1 MFTLLH
7 INRIFGYNEIMITR
21 RNFIKSSVFMSA
33 ASTMSFSNT
42 LFANEN
48 NTMNSP
54 MQKIDGKWQNIT
66 WKKAFDL
73 MEIKATKALE
83 NSGVNGIGLFTNANI
98 SVEESY
104 ALNKL
109 FKAGFRSNNIST
121 NSYNSEEISLKART
135 LVYGIDGSS
144 GTFDDILNANF
155 VLLYD
160 TSSSNVQI
168 NKNMKYININT
179 TNIND
184 TKAYINLN
192 IKDSSYDLLI
202 NYIVNEYLLQISEK
216 DIIFLKK
223 HFIFSN
229 LKNKEQWEI
238 SLKNYKKSFSKYT
251 LSYISEK
258 VKLNEKENL
267 TDFEIKI
274 KKIKNLFLD
283 DKNKIISLTSKV
295 FNQSKKSLETNILL
309 QTLHLICNKHSRPG
323 CGVFNISNY
332 LSQGSLDDVG
342 LYSNRLPA
350 NMYIEYKEHRTKAE
364 KIYNV
369 PKATLNPVSYTH
381 KEFINNI
388 NTNTTQFLWLCSDE
402 NKDLLKQI
410 SNKDL
415 FIVQSTNNFNNINPK
430 ADLILPSVS
439 NDKKNSIFISED
451 RKIRYLKQK
460 NIPKNLSMSLL
471 WQTIEFSKRFK
482 LETIYKKV
490 KVDDKQAL
498 KSVLVKFKNMGYRN
512 NNTLFRVLFNNSK
525 LRLFTKDYGLNT
537 EMNSDNRMIIG
548 SDGGIFIGYRY
559 NMQEYLYNEY
569 RQFTL
574 LNAHDLPRYKNIINS
589 TTTIIWPIYDD
600 KSIRYRFN
608 PADDIYAKKALKDN
622 REFSFYGKMGE
633 KNLPFGNLEEITNK
647 KENKKTF
654 KYRAKLFTINQEE

>member
-1 MFTLLH
+1 
-7 INRIFGYNEIMITR
+7 MITR
-21 RNFIKSSVFMSA
+21 RNFIKNSLFVSA
-33 ASTMSFSNT
+33 ASTMSFNNT

-48 NTMNSP
+48 KNITSP
-54 MQKIDGKWQNIT
+54 MQKINGNWENIS
-66 WKKAFDL
+66 WKKAFDI
-73 MEIKATKALE
+73 MEVKATNALS
-83 NSGVNGIGLFTNANI
+83 NSGVNGLGLFTNANI
-98 SVEESY
+98 SIEESY

-121 NSYNSEEISLKART
+121 TSYNNEEISLKART
-135 LVYGIDGSS
+135 IVYGIDGCS
-144 GTFDDILNANF
+144 GTLDDILNSNYI
-155 VLLYD
+155 VLYD
-160 TSSSNVQI
+160 TNSSNIQI
-168 NKNMKYININT
+168 NKDVNYININT
-179 TNIND
+179 TNID
-184 TKAYINLN
+184 DKKAYINLN
-192 IKDSSYDLLI
+192 IKKSSYSLFI
-202 NYIVNEYLLQISEK
+202 NYIINEYLVHISKK
-216 DIIFLKK
+216 DITFLKK
-223 HFIFSN
+223 HFIFAN
-229 LKNKEQWEI
+229 FKNKEQWEI

-258 VKLNEKENL
+258 LKLNEKENL
-267 TDFEIKI
+267 ADFEIKI

-295 FNQSKKSLETNILL
+295 FNISKESLEANILL

-323 CGVFNISNY
+323 CGIFNISNY

-350 NMYIEYKEHRTKAE
+350 NMYIKYKEHRIKAE

-388 NTNTTQFLWLCSDE
+388 NTNTTQFLWLCTDE
-402 NKDLLKQI
+402 SNELLNEI
-410 SNKDL
+410 TNKDL
-415 FIVQSTNNFNNINPK
+415 FIIQSTNNINNINPK

-439 NDKKNSIFISED
+439 KNEKNSIYISED

-482 LETIYKKV
+482 LETVYKKI
-490 KVDDKQAL
+490 KVDNKQAL
-498 KSVLVKFKNMGYRN
+498 KSVIVSFKNKGYRN
-512 NNTLFRVLFNNSK
+512 NDTLFRVLFDNSK
-525 LRLFTKDYGLNT
+525 LRLFTKDYSLNT
-537 EMNSDNRMIIG
+537 EMNSDHRMIIG

-559 NMQEYLYNEY
+559 NMQEYLFNEY

-574 LNAHDLPRYKNIINS
+574 LNAHDLPRYEKIINS
-589 TTTIIWPIYDD
+589 NNTIIWPIYDN
-600 KSIRYRFN
+600 KSVRYRFN

-622 REFSFYGKMGE
+622 RDFTFYGKMGE
-633 KNLPFGNLEEITNK
+633 KNLPFGNLEDITNE

-654 KYRAKLFTINQEE
+654 KYRAKLFTVNLEE

>member
-7 INRIFGYNEIMITR
+7 INRVFGYNESMITR
-21 RNFIKSSVFMSA
+21 RNFIKNSLFVSA
-33 ASTMSFSNT
+33 ASTMSFNNT

-48 NTMNSP
+48 KNINSP
-54 MQKIDGKWQNIT
+54 MQNINGKWKNIS

-73 MEIKATKALE
+73 MEIKATNALS
-83 NSGVNGIGLFTNANI
+83 NSGVNGLGLFTNGNI
-98 SVEESY
+98 SIEESY

-121 NSYNSEEISLKART
+121 NSFNSEEISLKART
-135 LVYGIDGSS
+135 LVYGIDGIS

-155 VLLYD
+155 VLLFD
-160 TSSSNVQI
+160 TSSSDIQI
-168 NKNMKYININT
+168 NKNLKYININT
-179 TNIND
+179 TNEDD
-184 TKAYINLN
+184 TNAYINLN
-192 IKDSSYDLLI
+192 IKKSSYDLLI
-202 NYIVNEYLLQISEK
+202 NYIINEYLLQISEK
-216 DIIFLKK
+216 NITFFKK
-223 HFIFSN
+223 HFIFAN
-229 LKNKEQWEI
+229 FKNKEQWEI
-238 SLKNYKKSFSKYT
+238 SLKNYKQSFSKYT
-251 LSYISEK
+251 ISYISEK
-258 VKLNEKENL
+258 IKSNEKEIL
-267 TDFEIKI
+267 ADFEIKI
-274 KKIKNLFLD
+274 KKIKDIFLD

-295 FNQSKKSLETNILL
+295 FNQSNNSLQSNILL
-309 QTLHLICNKHSRPG
+309 QTLHLISNKHSRPG

-350 NMYIEYKEHRTKAE
+350 NMYIKYKEHRTKAE

-388 NTNTTQFLWLCSDE
+388 NTNITQFLWLCSDQNNE
-402 NKDLLKQI
+402 LLNEITNK
-410 SNKDL
+410 NL

-430 ADLILPSVS
+430 ANLVLPSVQK
-439 NDKKNSIFISED
+439 DEKNSIFISED
-451 RKIRYLKQK
+451 RKIRYLKQSK
-460 NIPKNLSMSLL
+460 IAKNLSMSLL

-482 LETIYKKV
+482 LETVYKKV
-490 KVDDKQAL
+490 KVDSNQAL
-498 KSVLVKFKNMGYRN
+498 KSVIISFRNKGYSN
-512 NNTLFRVLFNNSK
+512 NDTLFRVLFDNSK

-559 NMQEYLYNEY
+559 NMQEYLFNEY

-574 LNAHDLPRYKNIINS
+574 LNAHDLPRYKKIINS
-589 TTTIIWPIYDD
+589 TSTIIWPIYDD
-600 KSIRYRFN
+600 KSKRYRFN

-622 REFSFYGKMGE
+622 RDFSFYGKMGE
-633 KNLPFGNLEEITNK
+633 KNLPFGNLEEITNE

-654 KYRAKLFTINQEE
+654 KYRAKLFTINREE